1 MDIKQILKQ
10 TIEESKRK
18 KAEEESDRQKRNDS
32 DRTAILSGMS
42 GDISKSLQAILPEL
56 TKSAQIS
63 EDTIRKALSEAI
75 QINMPELEIPEI
87 QIPDIHIDTREFSAI
102 ASRIE
107 KAISSLNLKE
117 PKVTYTP
124 QSVQFPDRFN
134 VSLPDYDKLKP
145 LPVMMMDT
153 KGNPMSFSVGGG
165 SIGGK
170 TDHFTVKGIT
180 QTIGI
185 VSINP
190 DGSPAGA
197 GSVASSVSVSD
208 IFGSTGTGFY
218 NGDNRLR
225 VSLETGG
232 SGLTDAELRATSLTT
247 QQLSGAIDSVSVTNT
262 VTVTGTLTST
272 GAYLLNGDGTYRDS
286 MPITG
291 TVTGITNSIAVAN
304 TDSTGVQYS
313 GSNPFPF
320 RIVTD
325 ATATVNVV
333 NVDSAGAYRGTFPVS
348 GTVTVSS
355 ITATSAANI
364 VDSTGVG
371 YSGSNPVP
379 ITVVSGALTST
390 IAVGSVVA
398 DAVDDGSA
406 PVQGGGI
413 ARTANPTAVAG
424 GDVVKSTY
432 DDLGRQ
438 VTRPLQVRDLIATA
452 YVSVT
457 NGTETTLRSAVA
469 GASLDMV
476 LLTLSNTSDAAVTA
490 NIRAVTA
497 GNISLSIVVPPYGTA
512 GYSASV
518 PLPQS
523 EQGNNWTIDLPDI
536 TGTTVYAS
544 GIFSQ
549 EV

>member
-32 DRTAILSGMS
+32 DRTAILSAMS

-153 KGNPMSFSVGGG
+153 KGNPMQFPGGG
-165 SIGGK
+165 GGGK
-170 TDHFTVKGIT
+170 SDFFTVKGIT
-180 QTIGI
+180 NTIGI

-325 ATATVNVV
+325 ATATVNAVI
-333 NVDSAGAYRGTFPVS
+333 VDSAGAYRSTFPVS

-355 ITATSAANI
+355 ITATSAASI
-364 VDSTGVG
+364 VDSTGIQ

-379 ITVVSGALTST
+379 VTIITQPLAST

-457 NGTETTLRSAVA
+457 NGTETTLRAAVA

-490 NIRAVTA
+490 DIRAVTA